1 MASKGDNW
9 SIISTATKKGYHRRL
24 KTHCMKAKEIGKSI
38 GVNIDQGGK
47 WQKQHWK
54 EK

>member
-1 MASKGDNW
+1 MIHN
-9 SIISTATKKGYHRRL
+9 IIKSNKERISQKIILEQRKKGETKEG

-47 WQKQHWK
+47 
-54 EK
+54 